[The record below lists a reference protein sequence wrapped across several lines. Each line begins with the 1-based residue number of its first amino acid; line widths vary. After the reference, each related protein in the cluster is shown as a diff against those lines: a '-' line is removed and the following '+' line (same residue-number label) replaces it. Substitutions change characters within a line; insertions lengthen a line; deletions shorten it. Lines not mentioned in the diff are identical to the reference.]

1 MRPILVAAL
10 AIGLSLA
17 ATALPAADRTIL
29 CVTDEHVGAYLDTV
43 PKAFGTILARRGVK
57 LGVND
62 KKGQTV
68 ADLHGSF
75 EREVLKKK
83 PTTLVLGLGVNDL
96 WDFRKKQA
104 VAEAN
109 ERATLA
115 LLADMVRQAKE
126 AGIAVT
132 LVTPPTPPV
141 DAAEQAV
148 VTTYAAALI
157 DLAREHGATVLD
169 FARPTTADGAYDKK
183 GRLSPAITEDLVL
196 RAARSLGVSPESLPA
211 LAVEDRVVFF
221 SDAARLATMLEREPL
236 VQEAFARRFGEK
248 RHLVFLEKD
257 LGQTTKEP
265 EFIVNQRPRSLLLCY
280 GHRHLAGDQP
290 ADAFKTDLDALL
302 DTIGKAPY
310 DPIIL
315 VTPLPLNDSGQVG
328 PWNPDGPRG
337 KLVLTYAQACREI
350 AQRRGLAVIDLTAE
364 ALAYRAGKPTAFF
377 MAQKDAASTYVSA
390 SLDGGALVS
399 LTLRKAWGM
408 E

>member
-1 MRPILVAAL
+1 MRPILAAVL
-10 AIGLSLA
+10 ATCLTA
-17 ATALPAADRTIL
+17 AALPAADRTIL
-29 CVTDEHVGAYLDTV
+29 CVTDEHVGDYLDAV
-43 PKAFGTILARRGVK
+43 PKAFAAILARRGTK
-57 LGVND
+57 LTVAD

-68 ADLHGSF
+68 ADLHASF

-83 PTTLVLGLGVNDL
+83 PDVLVLGLGANDL

-104 VAEAN
+104 VAGAS

-115 LLADMVRQAKE
+115 LLGDVLRQAKE
-126 AGIAVT
+126 AGILVT
-132 LVTPPTPPV
+132 LVTPPTPPT
-141 DAAEQAV
+141 DAPETGTVAA
-148 VTTYAAALI
+148 YAAALA
-157 DLAREHGATVLD
+157 DLAREHGATILD

-183 GRLSPAITEDLVL
+183 GRLAPAVAETLVL
-196 RAARSLGVSPESLPA
+196 GAARSLGVSPESLPA
-211 LAVEDRVVFF
+211 LAAEDRVVFF
-221 SDAARLATMLEREPL
+221 SDAARLASMLEREPL
-236 VQEAFARRFGEK
+236 VQESFTRRFGEK

-280 GHRHLAGDQP
+280 GHRHLAGDLP
-290 ADAFKTDLDALL
+290 ADDFRTDLEALL

-315 VTPLPLNDSGQVG
+315 VTPLPLNDQGQVG
-328 PWNPDGPRG
+328 PWNPEGPRG
-337 KLVLTYAQACREI
+337 HLVLAYAEVCKDI
-350 AQRRGLAVIDLTAE
+350 SQRRGLAVIDLTTE

-390 SLDGGALVS
+390 SLDGAALVS